1 MRARRGLAGCLI
13 AGAVLAGPAWGY
25 EEASVPDGGS
35 LTGSVKLA
43 GVPPELSPI
52 PVKKNRDVCGERT
65 ESEALVVGSNKG
77 VKNAVIVVEGVTK
90 GKPAELELTLDN
102 AKCLFVRHVSAVMV
116 GAPAKVKNSD
126 PILHN
131 THGFR
136 ERITVFNLALPIQ
149 NQVID
154 ITKRLKKP
162 GVVRVMC
169 DAHTHM
175 FAWIV
180 VHDSP
185 YFAVTG
191 DGGNFK
197 IDGIP
202 PGRYKVSMWHE
213 GFMQRGFDRDGRP
226 LYDEPRI
233 ATKEVSIP
241 AKGSATV
248 EFELK

>member
-1 MRARRGLAGCLI
+1 MRARRGLAGLLI
-13 AGAVLAGPAWGY
+13 AGAALAGPAWGY
-25 EEASVPDGGS
+25 EEAPVTDGGS

-43 GVPPELSPI
+43 GVPPELPPI
-52 PVKKNRDVCGERT
+52 PVKKNRDVCGERK
-65 ESEALVVGSNKG
+65 ESEALVLGPNKG
-77 VKNAVIVVEGVTK
+77 VKNAVILIEGVIK
-90 GKPAELELTLDN
+90 GKPAERVLTLDN
-102 AKCLFVRHVSAVMV
+102 AKCLFVPHVSAVMV

-131 THGFR
+131 THGFLKR
-136 ERITVFNLALPIQ
+136 MTVFNLALPNQ
-149 NQVID
+149 DQVID
-154 ITKRLKKP
+154 ITKRVKKP

-191 DGGNFK
+191 EGGNFK

-202 PGRYKVSMWHE
+202 PGKYKVSVWHE
-213 GFMQRGFDRDGRP
+213 GFMQRGFDTDGRP
-226 LYDEPRI
+226 LYDEPRMVI
-233 ATKEVSIP
+233 KEVSVP
-241 AKGSATV
+241 ARGSATV
-248 EFELK
+248 EFELQ

>member
-1 MRARRGLAGCLI
+1 MARRRLAGLLI
-13 AGAVLAGPAWGY
+13 AGAVLVGPAWGY

-35 LTGSVKLA
+35 LTGSVKFA
-43 GVPPELSPI
+43 GVPPGVPAI

-65 ESEALVVGSNKG
+65 QSEALVVGPNKG
-77 VKNAVIVVEGVTK
+77 VENAVIVVEGVTK
-90 GKPAELELTLDN
+90 GKPAERELTLDN
-102 AKCLFVRHVSAVMV
+102 AKCLFVPHVSAVMV
-116 GAPAKVKNSD
+116 RAPAKVKNSD

-131 THGFR
+131 THGFL
-136 ERITVFNLALPIQ
+136 ERITVFNLALPTQ

-191 DGGNFK
+191 EDGNFK

-202 PGRYKVSMWHE
+202 PGKYKVSMWHE
-213 GFMQRGFDRDGRP
+213 GFMSRGFDSDGRP

-241 AKGSATV
+241 AKGVATV